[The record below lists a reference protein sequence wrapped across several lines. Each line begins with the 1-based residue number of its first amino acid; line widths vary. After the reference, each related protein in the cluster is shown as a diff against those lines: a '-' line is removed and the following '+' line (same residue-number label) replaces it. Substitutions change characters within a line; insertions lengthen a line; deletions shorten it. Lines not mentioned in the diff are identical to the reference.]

1 MIFSVANYILAVK
14 HLDRMARTL
23 GAKRIYALG
32 EEHDREALKC
42 SVGNSVLV
50 VQVMCEGKRMAMRI
64 YMRPNAN
71 LRAIY
76 GDSYYPKELLVSSS
90 CDVFGLADVVLCDWK
105 EGVSLQSKIEELAHK
120 PDKMAA
126 LSQMFEEFALSLL
139 GEKWAHGDLKPE
151 NIIFSK
157 DGLSLIDF
165 DAMYCE
171 GFGSENCTNIF
182 EGYIAWL
189 GKLLKLDFGN
199 SFKYGIPVIDVI
211 KDHMGVSF
219 AVAAIATIF
228 EFLIATIF
236 EFLIAIPLGVTA
248 ATHQYSV
255 RDYIVTVL
263 VMIGISLPSFFFGQ
277 LLKNIFAIQ
286 LEWFPA
292 SGLID
297 ASKDLSGFALLM
309 DQMWHLF
316 IPILTVVILSIGGR
330 MRMTRT
336 NMLEVLNSDYIRT
349 ARAKGLKEKVVI
361 YKHAFRNT
369 MIPLVTSLAG
379 LLPGLFSGAI
389 ITEQVFGLPG
399 IGNVAFDAMLVADI
413 PFIMGYNMFLALLS
427 VIGVLLADLMYAV
440 VDPRVKLG

>member
-1 MIFSVANYILAVK
+1 MMELYG
-14 HLDRMARTL
+14 LDT
-23 GAKRIYALG
+23 
-32 EEHDREALKC
+32 
-42 SVGNSVLV
+42 
-50 VQVMCEGKRMAMRI
+50 
-64 YMRPNAN
+64 
-71 LRAIY
+71 
-76 GDSYYPKELLVSSS
+76 
-90 CDVFGLADVVLCDWK
+90 
-105 EGVSLQSKIEELAHK
+105 
-120 PDKMAA
+120 
-126 LSQMFEEFALSLL
+126 
-139 GEKWAHGDLKPE
+139 
-151 NIIFSK
+151 NII
-157 DGLSLIDF
+157 
-165 DAMYCE
+165 
-171 GFGSENCTNIF
+171 
-182 EGYIAWL
+182 EGYLAWL
-189 GKLLKLDFGN
+189 GKLVTLDFGT
-199 SFKYGIPVIDVI
+199 SFKYQLPVIDVI

-219 AVAAIATIF
+219 AVAAIATV
-228 EFLIATIF
+228 F

-248 ATHQYSV
+248 ATHQYSI
-255 RDYIVTVL
+255 RDYVVTVL

-277 LLKNIFAIQ
+277 MLKNVFAIQ
-286 LEWFPA
+286 LGWFPA
-292 SGLID
+292 SGLVD
-297 ASKDLSGFALLM
+297 ASKDLSGIALLM
-309 DQMWHLF
+309 DQLWHLF

-440 VDPRVKLG
+440 VDPRIRGHGS